1 MIKRSL
7 FFTAALGFNMLAYCQ
22 EDLSRVKIETDSGSI
37 TIELYNETPLHRD
50 NFLKLAREGYY
61 DGTSFHRVI
70 ENFMIQGGDPNSKEG
85 GQGIPGNGGPGYTIP
100 AEFNPALFH
109 QKGALCAAR
118 KGDNVN
124 PEQASSGSQF
134 YLVQGRTF
142 SAEQLKGFEQ
152 QINAQLK
159 NNITRAF
166 FTAAE
171 NKEYLD
177 RLVVAKKEAN
187 NEEIMAIMEEIEPMI
202 DAKLDTKRFVY
213 TAEQKTTYETI
224 GGTPH
229 LDLQYTVF
237 GQVVDG
243 LDVID
248 KIASV
253 PKNGEQPITPLRMKV
268 LVLE

>member
-7 FFTAALGFNMLAYCQ
+7 FFAATLVFNTFIYGQ
-22 EDLSRVKIETDSGSI
+22 ESSNRVLIETDSGNI
-37 TIELYNETPLHRD
+37 TIVLFDDTPLHRD
-50 NFLKLAREGYY
+50 NFLKLAKEGFYN
-61 DGTSFHRVI
+61 GTAFHRVI

-85 GQGIPGNGGPGYTIP
+85 ADGIPGNGGPGYTIP
-100 AEFNPALFH
+100 AEFNPSLFH

-134 YLVQGRTF
+134 YIVQGRTF
-142 SAEQLKGFEQ
+142 NADQLKTFEQ

-159 NNITRAF
+159 NQITKAF

-177 RLVVAKKEAN
+177 RLLTAKKEAN

-202 DAKLDTKRFVY
+202 DAKLETKRFSY
-213 TAEQKTTYETI
+213 TDNQRVIYETI

-229 LDLQYTVF
+229 LDMQYTVF

-243 LDVID
+243 LEVID
-248 KIASV
+248 KIAAV
-253 PKNGEQPITPLRMKV
+253 PKKGEQPITPLRMTV
-268 LVLE
+268 LVIE